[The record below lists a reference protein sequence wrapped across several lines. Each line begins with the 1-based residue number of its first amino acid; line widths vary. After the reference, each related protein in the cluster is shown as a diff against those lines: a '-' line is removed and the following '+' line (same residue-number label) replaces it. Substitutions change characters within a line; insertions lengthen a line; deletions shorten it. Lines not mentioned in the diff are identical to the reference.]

1 MRGRLRMSN
10 LSQKFV
16 VQELIKYYEYWKGD
30 DVYQMRLKQ
39 WWEQAQQDPKDPYRG
54 AYREALRQ
62 CQ

>member
-1 MRGRLRMSN
+1 MRGITGVSN

-16 VQELIKYYEYWKGD
+16 VQELLKYYEYWKED
-30 DVYQMRLKQ
+30 DLYQWKIKQ
-39 WWEQAQQDPKDPYRG
+39 WWEEGQQDPKDPYRG